1 MFVQVV
7 RVCMH
12 GATENMP
19 FLVQQPLV
27 ALFCPIL
34 DEVMV
39 LPFLAPDQL
48 AHLLQD
54 SMNGDTAP
62 PTGPPKG
69 IGREFPQWSQ
79 LWRLSPKKRAD
90 CAGRCWQI
98 VLAYAGLCW
107 HVLAHQLPPFPGHA
121 RHPWGPTKFGTP
133 HDSARHDF
141 DSTPDDPTP
150 SRCPLSGRSTRGPH
164 QKVRFF

>member
-1 MFVQVV
+1 MQVV

-34 DEVMV
+34 DEVTV

-48 AHLLQD
+48 AHLLQEI
-54 SMNGDTAP
+54 MNGDTAP

-69 IGREFPQWSQ
+69 IGREFPQWSK

-98 VLAYAGLCW
+98 VLAYAGMCW
-107 HVLAHQLPPFPGHA
+107 PISCPHFQDMRAIRGGPPSLELRTIPHA
-121 RHPWGPTKFGTP
+121 MTSTARPTTRPPRGVP
-133 HDSARHDF
+133 SRDDPQDSA
-141 DSTPDDPTP
+141 
-150 SRCPLSGRSTRGPH
+150 RGPH
-164 QKVRFF
+164 QKVGFF